1 MIFPI
6 DAMKPNY
13 TASLACDTAADVSDL
28 PQYTEK
34 HHLGAGSTCLVKST
48 GDVYM
53 QDSTGAWGKIGG

>member
-13 TASLACDTAADVSDL
+13 TASLGCDTEADITDL
-28 PQYTEK
+28 EDYTKK
-34 HHLGAGSTCLVKST
+34 HHLAAGSTCIVKTT

-53 QDSTGAWGKIGG
+53 QDSTGAWGKLGG